1 MRRELAEQFNRNVDN
16 YRKTL
21 TVLAQNCDWKGF
33 EAKAGRLFDYV
44 ESVEYMEIERRFFRI
59 FNLILG
65 FLILVI
71 IGLLSVDFNVHQ
83 ELLRF
88 KNAFIVTAIAVSSF
102 ELYFFVDYRMFAQG
116 RTFGYRKRR
125 ENFIRAI
132 ERDFRSSASSY
143 AERKAA

>member
-1 MRRELAEQFNRNVDN
+1 MRKELADQFNREVDN

-21 TVLAQNCDWKGF
+21 LSLAEKCDWNGF

-44 ESVEYMEIERRFFRI
+44 ESVEFMEIERRFFRT
-59 FNLILG
+59 FNFILIILILA
-65 FLILVI
+65 VI
-71 IGLLSVDFNVHQ
+71 SLLSVDFDVHQ

-88 KNAFIVTAIAVSSF
+88 KNVFVLAAIAVSSF
-102 ELYFFVDYRMFAQG
+102 ELYFFMDYRMFAQG
-116 RTFGYRKRR
+116 RTFGYSKRR

-132 ERDFRSSASSY
+132 KRDFRSYAMQ

>member
-1 MRRELAEQFNRNVDN
+1 MRKELAEQFNREVDN

-21 TVLAQNCDWKGF
+21 LSLAERCDWSGF

-44 ESVEYMEIERRFFRI
+44 ESVEFMEVERRFFRI
-59 FNLILG
+59 FNLILSV
-65 FLILVI
+65 LVLAVI
-71 IGLLSVDFNVHQ
+71 VLLSVDFDVHW

-88 KNAFIVTAIAVSSF
+88 KNVFILTALAVSSF
-102 ELYFFVDYRMFAQG
+102 ELCFYVDYRMFAQG
-116 RTFGYRKRR
+116 RTFGYSKRR

-132 ERDFRSSASSY
+132 KRDFLSYASQ

>member
-1 MRRELAEQFNRNVDN
+1 MRRELAEQFNREVDN

-21 TVLAQNCDWKGF
+21 TILAERCDWKGF

-44 ESVEYMEIERRFFRI
+44 ESVEFMEIERRFFRI
-59 FNLILG
+59 FNLILSV
-65 FLILVI
+65 LILVI
-71 IGLLSVDFNVHQ
+71 IGLFSVDFNLHQ

-88 KNAFIVTAIAVSSF
+88 KNVFILTAIAVSSF
-102 ELYFFVDYRMFAQG
+102 ELYFFVDYRIFAQG

-132 ERDFRSSASSY
+132 ERDFRSYASH